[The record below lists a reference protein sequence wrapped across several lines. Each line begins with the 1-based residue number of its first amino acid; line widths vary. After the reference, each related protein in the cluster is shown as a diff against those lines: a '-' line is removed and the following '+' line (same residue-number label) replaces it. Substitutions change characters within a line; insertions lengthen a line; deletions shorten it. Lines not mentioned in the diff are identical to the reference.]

1 MTPKQKSRM
10 RLVLLVLAGLGITS
24 LLALNAFRSNL
35 MYFLTPAEMVSG
47 DYPEQGMYRLGGM
60 VVEGSVN
67 RLENGIT
74 VEFDL
79 TDYEQTIT
87 VRYTG
92 ILPDL
97 FREGQGIV
105 AHGRIENQLFTA
117 EEVLAKHD
125 ESYMAPE
132 VAEAMKNVDMS
143 KAIPASATKTPAGTT
158 L

>member
-10 RLVLLVLAGLGITS
+10 RVVLLVLAGLGITS

-132 VAEAMKNVDMS
+132 IAEAMKNVDMS
-143 KAIPASATKTPAGTT
+143 KAIPVSATKTPTGTT

>member
-1 MTPKQKSRM
+1 MTPKQKK
-10 RLVLLVLAGLGITS
+10 RLRIVLLVLAGLGVTS

-35 MYFLTPAEMVSG
+35 MYFLTPAEIVAG
-47 DYPEQGMYRLGGM
+47 DYPDQGMYRLGGM
-60 VVEGSVN
+60 VVEGSVR

-79 TDYEQTIT
+79 TDYQQTVT

-97 FREGQGIV
+97 FREGQGII
-105 AHGRIENQLFTA
+105 AHGKLDGQLFSA
-117 EEVLAKHD
+117 EEILAKHD

-132 VAEAMKNVDMS
+132 IAEAMKNVDMS
-143 KAIPASATKTPAGTT
+143 KTTSTTNSMSEEIP
-158 L
+158 

>member
-10 RLVLLVLAGLGITS
+10 RVVLLVLAGLCITS

-35 MYFLTPAEMVSG
+35 MYFLTPAEVVAG

-60 VVEGSVN
+60 VVEGSVR

-79 TDYEQTIT
+79 TDYEQTVT

-105 AHGRIENQLFTA
+105 AHGKLDNQLFTA

-143 KAIPASATKTPAGTT
+143 GAIPSSASKSSSGAA

>member
-35 MYFLTPAEMVSG
+35 MYFLTPAEMVAG

-60 VVEGSVN
+60 VVEGSIN

-143 KAIPASATKTPAGTT
+143 KAIPASATKIPAGTT

>member
-1 MTPKQKSRM
+1 MTPKQKKRM
-10 RLVLLVLAGLGITS
+10 RIVLLVLAGLSVTS

-35 MYFLTPAEMVSG
+35 MYFLTPAEIVAG
-47 DYPEQGMYRLGGM
+47 GYPDEGMYRLGGM
-60 VVEGSVN
+60 VVEGSVR

-79 TDYEQTIT
+79 TDYQQTVT

-97 FREGQGIV
+97 FREGQGII
-105 AHGRIENQLFTA
+105 AHGKIDGQLFSA

-132 VAEAMKNVDMS
+132 LAEAMKNVDMN
-143 KAIPASATKTPAGTT
+143 KTSSTNSISEET

>member
-35 MYFLTPAEMVSG
+35 MYFLTPAEMVAG

-132 VAEAMKNVDMS
+132 IAEAMKNVDMS

>member
-1 MTPKQKSRM
+1 MTPKQKK
-10 RLVLLVLAGLGITS
+10 RLRIVLLVLAGLSVTS
-24 LLALNAFRSNL
+24 LLALNAFRNNL
-35 MYFLTPAEMVSG
+35 MYFLTPAEVVAG
-47 DYPEQGMYRLGGM
+47 DYPDQGMYRLGGM
-60 VVEGSVN
+60 VVEGSVR

-74 VEFDL
+74 VEFGL
-79 TDYEQTIT
+79 TDYQQTVT

-97 FREGQGIV
+97 FREGQGII
-105 AHGRIENQLFTA
+105 AHGKLDGQLFNA

-132 VAEAMKNVDMS
+132 LAEAMKNVDMS
-143 KAIPASATKTPAGTT
+143 KTTSTTKSMSEET

>member
-132 VAEAMKNVDMS
+132 IAEAMKNVDMS
-143 KAIPASATKTPAGTT
+143 KAIPVSATKTPTGTT

>member
-1 MTPKQKSRM
+1 MTPKQKSRL
-10 RLVLLVLAGLGITS
+10 RVVLLVLVGLGITS
-24 LLALNAFRSNL
+24 MLALNAFRSNL
-35 MYFLTPAEMVSG
+35 MYFLTPSEVVAG

-79 TDYEQTIT
+79 TDYAQTVT

-97 FREGQGIV
+97 FREGQGII
-105 AHGRIENQLFTA
+105 AHGKLDDKLFTA

-132 VAEAMKNVDMS
+132 VAEAMKNVDMNQ
-143 KAIPASATKTPAGTT
+143 AAPASATNKTPGTA